1 MFISCRLFSVHIDFL
16 LDKDAVIKDEKYV
29 FRGQKNLQNSRVDP
43 KMVFPRFT
51 TFPDKYD
58 LQQFSLLFFEP
69 MVIQITIYLHSNM
82 NKMELDNYIQ
92 YLQSKP
98 FLNNSYSQTY
108 TEIKEFKA

>member
-1 MFISCRLFSVHIDFL
+1 ML
-16 LDKDAVIKDEKYV
+16 
-29 FRGQKNLQNSRVDP
+29 
-43 KMVFPRFT
+43 FPRFT

-82 NKMELDNYIQ
+82 NKLELDNYIQ

-98 FLNNSYSQTY
+98 VETILVLTRMRES
-108 TEIKEFKA
+108 KEFKA